1 MEAVYQ
7 LLEVD
12 RGVPEVYASEFDAR
26 VLMDAYYQLN
36 DRKSLP
42 ELVNKNFL
50 KRSVLKKRWKKY
62 MAHSLKNYYANISYY
77 KSGSV
82 AK

>member
-42 ELVNKNFL
+42 ELVNNNFL
-50 KRSVLKKRWKKY
+50 KRSVLKNAMKKIQGTFIEELLRK
-62 MAHSLKNYYANISYY
+62 HKLL
-77 KSGSV
+77 
-82 AK
+82 

>member
-26 VLMDAYYQLN
+26 VLIDAYYQLN

-42 ELVNKNFL
+42 ELVNNNFL
-50 KRSVLKKRWKKY
+50 KRSVLKNAMKKIQGTFIEELLRK
-62 MAHSLKNYYANISYY
+62 HKLL
-77 KSGSV
+77 
-82 AK
+82 